1 MVKKWSLQFYVSNH
15 SVTLR
20 EFFYKPNSFFS
31 FLHKYKGRPDQCSY
45 DHVTSN
51 VLHVQETEWQQ
62 IVTSRAISWWM
73 RKKRERDRVDTR
85 QRDISRCLGIFCV
98 MSLVVISSLWYLM
111 CVCVVC
117 MYSCCTLIL
126 LLLLCLPVIDQQL
139 QQMSSIVTCLPYC
152 IVDVTVEPCFWLI
165 LTVGQ
170 THSVNHSITLTRWE
184 LRMTLSNGYHLI
196 WHWQSVT
203 VTLDTV
209 QSLTVVVIMS
219 IDAVFVTEC
228 VFLVTWGCMH
238 NTVVSTTSTQKLSY
252 DDVVS

>member
-98 MSLVVISSLWYLM
+98 MSLVVISSLWYFM
-111 CVCVVC
+111 CVFVLYVC
-117 MYSCCTLIL
+117 SAAARWYCC
-126 LLLLCLPVIDQQL
+126 C
-139 QQMSSIVTCLPYC
+139 C
-152 IVDVTVEPCFWLI
+152 CF
-165 LTVGQ
+165 VF
-170 THSVNHSITLTRWE
+170 
-184 LRMTLSNGYHLI
+184 
-196 WHWQSVT
+196 
-203 VTLDTV
+203 
-209 QSLTVVVIMS
+209 QSLTNNCSRCHPSSLAFHTALLMS
-219 IDAVFVTEC
+219 QWSRASD
-228 VFLVTWGCMH
+228 
-238 NTVVSTTSTQKLSY
+238 
-252 DDVVS
+252 